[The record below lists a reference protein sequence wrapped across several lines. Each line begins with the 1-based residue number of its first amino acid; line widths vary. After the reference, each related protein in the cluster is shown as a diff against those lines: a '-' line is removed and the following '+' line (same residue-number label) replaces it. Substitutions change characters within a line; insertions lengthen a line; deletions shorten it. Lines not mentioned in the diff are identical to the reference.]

1 MILLALFSN
10 EAIGGYEVIQN
21 MRVDQIKSPF
31 DGRVLGEVDA
41 STLEDVDRALDRA
54 EIGALTW
61 RRTPA
66 HLRSEILI
74 RAAEIT
80 EIYLEE
86 LAQIISGETGKS
98 ILEARAEAARCSEI
112 IKLSAFE
119 GSQLYGATL
128 PLDANKGTGL
138 EKIGFTLRQPVG
150 IVVAISPF
158 NYPALLV
165 LHKIAPALAVG
176 NAVVLKP
183 ARSTPLTALAI
194 AKYFREAGLPEN
206 VLQVITGSGAALG
219 DALVSDSRVRKVSFT
234 GSTATGAHISS
245 VTGVKKL
252 SLELGS
258 SCPVIVME
266 DADIEHATDA
276 IAIGGYVNA
285 GQVCISVQR
294 VFVHKNIMSDFL
306 NALKPK
312 VQRIKIGDPMSQDT
326 KVGTLISEKEAMRVE
341 NSIVDAVN
349 EGASLLTGG
358 GRDGALVVPAIV
370 YNVNPKSSFA
380 QDELFG
386 PAISVSSTESLAD
399 SIALANDSIY
409 GLGAGIFTKKIDDA
423 IRASRELDAGNIHI
437 NWTPLWRADL
447 MPYGGLKSSGIG
459 KEGVR
464 STVSEM
470 TDEKTIIMHG
480 KSW

>member
-1 MILLALFSN
+1 
-10 EAIGGYEVIQN
+10 

-165 LHKIAPALAVG
+165 LHKIAPALAV
-176 NAVVLKP
+176 
-183 ARSTPLTALAI
+183 
-194 AKYFREAGLPEN
+194 
-206 VLQVITGSGAALG
+206 
-219 DALVSDSRVRKVSFT
+219 
-234 GSTATGAHISS
+234 
-245 VTGVKKL
+245 
-252 SLELGS
+252 
-258 SCPVIVME
+258 
-266 DADIEHATDA
+266 
-276 IAIGGYVNA
+276 
-285 GQVCISVQR
+285 
-294 VFVHKNIMSDFL
+294 
-306 NALKPK
+306 
-312 VQRIKIGDPMSQDT
+312 
-326 KVGTLISEKEAMRVE
+326 
-341 NSIVDAVN
+341 
-349 EGASLLTGG
+349 
-358 GRDGALVVPAIV
+358 
-370 YNVNPKSSFA
+370 
-380 QDELFG
+380 
-386 PAISVSSTESLAD
+386 
-399 SIALANDSIY
+399 
-409 GLGAGIFTKKIDDA
+409 
-423 IRASRELDAGNIHI
+423 
-437 NWTPLWRADL
+437 
-447 MPYGGLKSSGIG
+447 
-459 KEGVR
+459 
-464 STVSEM
+464 
-470 TDEKTIIMHG
+470 
-480 KSW
+480 